1 VVVVVVPMV
10 VLPEQAVAVV
20 EVLVLFRGMVRQVQQ
35 ILVAEAVVVLA
46 HIQEMVVLVVLV
58 LLFSATSQQTQM
70 QKV

>member
-58 LLFSATSQQTQM
+58 LLFSVTSQQTQM

>member
-46 HIQEMVVLVVLV
+46 HIQERVVLVVLV